1 MIYVENL
8 VRKYAEVVAVD
19 NISFN
24 INHSEVVG
32 FLGPNAAGKT
42 TTMKILT
49 CYLPPTTGAVKI
61 AGYDVSHNSMEIRK
75 ITGYLPENNPLYEE
89 LTVFESLNYIG
100 KLHQLDTK
108 RLKKRISEVVDI
120 CGLQDVFTKEVAI
133 LSKGYKQRLG
143 FAQAILH
150 DPQILIMDE
159 PTSGLDPN
167 QVREIRNLI
176 KELKKEKTVILST
189 HILSEVQASC
199 DRAIIIHKG
208 KIVADGTIQ
217 QLQDMAYEKTKLLAT
232 IKGDKNLIYETFNKF
247 EEIKNLIIKTVKDS
261 ECGVE
266 IELSK
271 GVDIRQKIFETCVSN
286 KWILLEMF
294 QEKATLEEVFRLLTQ

>member
-8 VRKYAEVVAVD
+8 TRKYGELVAVD
-19 NISFN
+19 DISFN
-24 INHSEVVG
+24 INQSEVVG

-49 CYLPPTTGAVKI
+49 CYLPPTNGEVKI
-61 AGYDVSHNSMEIRK
+61 AGYDVSKDSMEIRK

-100 KLHQLDTK
+100 KLHGLHTQ
-108 RLKKRISEVVDI
+108 RLKKRISDVVDI

-189 HILSEVQASC
+189 HILPEVQASC

-217 QLQDMAYEKTKLLAT
+217 QLQDMAYEKTKLSVT

-247 EEIKNLIIKTVKDS
+247 EEIKNLIIKTLNG
-261 ECGVE
+261 ECIVE

-271 GVDIRQKIFETCVSN
+271 GVDIREKIFETCVSN

-294 QEKATLEEVFRLLTQ
+294 QEKATLEEIFRLLTQ